1 MAWYDKKWVIWLAII
16 IFPPIGLL
24 LMFRS
29 PNFSTKTKGIVT
41 VVILLILII
50 GQASKD
56 KNTPPVA
63 KNAPAPKVE
72 QAETG
77 KFFANGQFKVGT
89 DLSAGEYIA
98 VGTGYVEVSKS
109 SSGGVDNILIN
120 DNIEN
125 ARRYVI
131 ANVGEYVKV
140 TGDIKLYPL
149 AYAPKIDTSGQLAAG
164 EYKVGTDIKSGEYKI
179 TLDAGGYYAVTGDAR
194 RAIVRNQFTN
204 EGGSYYATVSDGQ
217 YLQIKKGVSEYVG
230 AIETA
235 EKPTPTP
242 QPAPKSAP
250 PPKPAKVLNL
260 GMTFE
265 QFKAAY
271 DAKIAEYAP
280 ETGWDVSASALT
292 IGEKQD
298 VFMWQFSERVALM
311 GMVDKT
317 TGLLKNL
324 VVMSSPQNQTDYE
337 AAMLAYGLAI
347 TVLNP
352 ELNYGQRSELLEEL
366 HIFDAL
372 YDTFMDLKQRNFS
385 AFRGNVKYET
395 GYLAEKGALHFWAS
409 AKDL

>member
-29 PNFSTKTKGIVT
+29 PNFSTKAKGIVT

-131 ANVGEYVKV
+131 ANDGEYVKV

-149 AYAPKIDTSGQLAAG
+149 ADAPKIDTSGKLAAG
-164 EYKVGTDIKSGEYKI
+164 EYKVGSDIKSGEYKI
-179 TLDAGGYYAVTGDAR
+179 TLDAGGYYAVTSDAR

-217 YLQIKKGVSEYVG
+217 YLQIKKGVGGYVG
-230 AIETA
+230 ATEVA
-235 EKPTPTP
+235 EKTAPAP
-242 QPAPKSAP
+242 QPAPKPAP
-250 PPKPAKVLNL
+250 PPKTAKVLSL

-265 QFKAAY
+265 QFKESYKNNAVA
-271 DAKIAEYAP
+271 I
-280 ETGWDVSASALT
+280 TGMNINVDNAQIKEGPAQNVFQSPMS
-292 IGEKQD
+292 QD
-298 VFMWQFSERVALM
+298 VIVM
-311 GMVDKT
+311 GSIDKAN
-317 TGLLKNL
+317 GQMK
-324 VVMSSPQNQTDYE
+324 E
-337 AAMLAYGLAI
+337 AWVICKSNSDSMLDAIIAYGLI
-347 TVLNP
+347 MSVVNP
-352 ELNYGQRSELLEEL
+352 EMTTEQRGSLMGELKLNERITELATTEGRA
-366 HIFDAL
+366 I
-372 YDTFMDLKQRNFS
+372 
-385 AFRGNVKYET
+385 RGNVRYMTKYVPN
-395 GYLAEKGALHFWAS
+395 GDFFMLSAS

>member
-29 PNFSTKTKGIVT
+29 PNFSTKAKGIVT

-56 KNTPPVA
+56 TPPVA

-131 ANVGEYVKV
+131 ANDGEYVKV

-149 AYAPKIDTSGQLAAG
+149 ADAPKIDTSGQLAAG

-179 TLDAGGYYAVTGDAR
+179 TLDAGGYYAVTNDTR
-194 RAIVRNQFTN
+194 RDIAKNQFTN

-217 YLQIKKGVSEYVG
+217 YLQIKKGIGEYVG
-230 AIETA
+230 ATEVA
-235 EKPTPTP
+235 EKPTPAP
-242 QPAPKSAP
+242 QPAPKPAL
-250 PPKPAKVLNL
+250 PPKPTKVLNL

-265 QFKAAY
+265 QFKVAY
-271 DAKIAEYAP
+271 RTNALAI
-280 ETGWDVSASALT
+280 TGSDINVDNAQLKV
-292 IGEKQD
+292 GEVQD
-298 VFMWQFSERVALM
+298 VFQSNVSPNVIIQ
-311 GMVDKT
+311 GSIDKAS
-317 TGLLKNL
+317 GLLKETWII
-324 VVMSSPQNQTDYE
+324 SKIETPED
-337 AAMLAYGLAI
+337 AMDVTITYGLI
-347 TVLNP
+347 MSVVSP
-352 ELNYGQRSELLEEL
+352 ELTPEQRAALMNDLKLNVHIEEL
-366 HIFDAL
+366 A
-372 YDTFMDLKQRNFS
+372 TGKVQRLV
-385 AFRGNVKYET
+385 GNVRYT
-395 GYLAEKGALHFWAS
+395 SDYLPQGFFTFAAS